1 MFKRKQAD
9 AEKAHRRRF
18 PVFRAF
24 LVVAL
29 TVLLGPTVYTNI
41 TTRQNRYEPSKTP
54 IEQIPPRDSA
64 IVFGAGLYDGG
75 RELTPYL
82 RWRVEMAVD
91 LYKAGKVK
99 TILMSGARMSAK
111 HDEPKV
117 MARVAEELGVPAAA
131 IVQDGLGLDTYDSC
145 QRART
150 KFGIDSAIAITQ
162 GYHLPRAVL
171 SCQKSGIDTI
181 GVNAHTQVRS
191 WRAGWYLVREWLAT
205 DKMFVQVVFH
215 KYVRPYL

>member
-1 MFKRKQAD
+1 MLKRKQVD
-9 AEKAHRRRF
+9 AEKSRRRRF
-18 PVFRAF
+18 PVFKTAVF
-24 LVVAL
+24 VAVA
-29 TVLLGPTVYTNI
+29 VLLGPTVYTNI
-41 TTRQNRYEPSKTP
+41 TTRQNRYEPNK
-54 IEQIPPRDSA
+54 IALERIPARDSA
-64 IVFGAGLYDGG
+64 IVFGAGLYDEG

-82 RWRVEMAVD
+82 RWRVETAVE

-111 HDEPKV
+111 HDEPRV
-117 MARVAEELGVPAAA
+117 MARVAQELGVPPEVV
-131 IVQDGLGLDTYDSC
+131 VQDGLGLDTYDSC
-145 QRART
+145 QRAHT
-150 KFGIDSAIAITQ
+150 KYGINSAIAITQ

-205 DKMFVQVVFH
+205 DKLFVQLLAH
-215 KYVRPYL
+215 RYL